1 MRVLVTGATGLIGT
15 HLVPDLLDR
24 GHAEIASDIVPV
36 QETFADQDRVT
47 YIRLNLINE
56 NEVAGQF
63 AERQVDCVIHLASR
77 LAEFCEADPEP
88 GYGVNVMATLSPLD
102 ACDASQVN
110 RFLMTSTPAVSGPGR
125 VNGITADYSSKLLD
139 AVARGEEVIV
149 DTPDAVGDWLYA
161 KDAVKALVL
170 LVERAGDAPELTCKF
185 MGEEHSVSEA
195 MAIAQDLYPG
205 TRITIRRDKEFHYPY
220 AASFDDRRT
229 REDIGW
235 SPDYPV
241 RRGIK
246 QPVETVRKPK
256 RGGMLTAQHN
266 PAQRRRTPITSTW
279 RRLT

>member
-1 MRVLVTGATGLIGT
+1 MRVLVTGATGFIGT

-24 GHAEIASDIVPV
+24 GHAEIASDTVPV

-47 YIRLNLINE
+47 HIRSNLINE

-77 LAEFCEADPEP
+77 LAEFCESDPER

-102 ACDASQVN
+102 ACVASQVN
-110 RFLMTSTPAVSGPGR
+110 RFLMTSTPAVSG
-125 VNGITADYSSKLLD
+125 
-139 AVARGEEVIV
+139 RGQQEPV
-149 DTPDAVGDWLYA
+149 
-161 KDAVKALVL
+161 
-170 LVERAGDAPELTCKF
+170 GDAPEVTCKI

-195 MAIAQDLYPG
+195 MAIAQDIYPG
-205 TRITIRRDKEFHYPY
+205 ARITIRRDKEFHYPY

-246 QPVETVRKPK
+246 QPVEIVRKRK

-266 PAQRRRTPITSTW
+266 PAQRRRTPITSTR